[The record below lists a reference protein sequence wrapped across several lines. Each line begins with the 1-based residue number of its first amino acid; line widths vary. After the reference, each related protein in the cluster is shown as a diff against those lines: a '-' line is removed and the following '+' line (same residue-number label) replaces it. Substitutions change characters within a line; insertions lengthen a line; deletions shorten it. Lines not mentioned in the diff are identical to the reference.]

1 MNWNIRGINDPKKW
15 DALSNKIAESNCSIL
30 CLQETKRELFDT
42 SYIRK
47 FCPKYISKFEF
58 LPSIGASGGLLIAW
72 NDNLF
77 SGQLEHLNDFSLTIK
92 FTCKLSGTMWKLTN
106 IYGPCQQDA
115 RIVFLDW
122 FKEFHVGD
130 DVNWLVLGDFNYIR
144 YPHNRNRDGG
154 NLNDM
159 LLFNEAIN
167 CDAPDLIVH

>member
-1 MNWNIRGINDPKKW
+1 MKRNWNILNWNIRGINDPKKW

-115 RIVFLDW
+115 RTVFLDW

-130 DVNWLVLGDFNYIR
+130 DVN
-144 YPHNRNRDGG
+144 
-154 NLNDM
+154 
-159 LLFNEAIN
+159 
-167 CDAPDLIVH
+167 